1 MDITVSSN
9 FERLLFDLYD
19 RDGAAIA
26 DLMQQFDHGDISLNE
41 TAMKQARSLF
51 SSQCVSD
58 EETCQQIAS
67 TWRGCEYLLDPHS
80 AIGVKAAL
88 DSDVAAGIPMITMAT
103 AHPAKFP
110 EAIKSAGLTQ
120 AVALPLHLSDLFERS
135 ERFQVLPNDL
145 AAVQEFIAANINA

>member
-67 TWRGCEYLLDPHS
+67 TWR
-80 AIGVKAAL
+80 
-88 DSDVAAGIPMITMAT
+88 DVNTCWIRT
-103 AHPAKFP
+103 
-110 EAIKSAGLTQ
+110 
-120 AVALPLHLSDLFERS
+120 VPL
-135 ERFQVLPNDL
+135 V
-145 AAVQEFIAANINA
+145 